1 MNNTEGIIAD
11 QIAIERA
18 EQFGSTPKDTKQ
30 LPLIAD
36 EIRARTFNIK
46 REIYKIGELLEKGK
60 RLHEH
65 GKFKPWVKNNF
76 DFSYQTATNL
86 RNVYKYCL
94 GRPELVNSMKSSV
107 LYRISSKKFPKD
119 LRNYLF
125 QHGNKLKNI
134 KIKEIKRICKRFKE
148 GKIDLESP
156 EIKNL
161 IDYHKSEDEYDR
173 YSAELDDVIES
184 LSNLDRTV
192 AKMVK
197 EITWPIFKDT
207 NQVQSSRAKK
217 RTIKK
222 YFDKI
227 KAAIESTEPEITV
240 VKKPKLKTS
249 KKNQS

>member
-1 MNNTEGIIAD
+1 MTNGDGTIAD
-11 QIAIERA
+11 HIAKERA
-18 EQFGSTPKDTKQ
+18 EQFGDTPEDKKQ
-30 LPLIAD
+30 LPLIVN

-46 REIYKIGELLEKGK
+46 NEMYKIAELLVRGK
-60 RLHEH
+60 NLHEH
-65 GKFKPWVKNNF
+65 GEFQQWIEENF
-76 DFSYQTATNL
+76 DFSYSTANNL
-86 RNVYKYCL
+86 TRVHKYCL

-119 LRNYLF
+119 LRKYLF
-125 QHGNKLKNI
+125 KNGNKLKNI

-161 IDYHKSEDEYDR
+161 IDYHKSEDQYDR
-173 YSAELDDVIES
+173 YSAELEEVIES

-197 EITWPIFKDT
+197 EITWPTFKNT
-207 NQVQSSRAKK
+207 NQVQSSKANK
-217 RTIKK
+217 RTIKEH
-222 YFDKI
+222 FDKI

-249 KKNQS
+249 KKNES